1 MIAMLKIPA
10 LLACEALPMPSITI
24 RNLKDELKT
33 RLRVRA
39 AHHGRSMEDE
49 ARDILRVALSSES
62 HSSHDLVE
70 SIRRRFTAIGGIEL
84 DLPPREPIREPP
96 DVGQ

>member
-1 MIAMLKIPA
+1 MIAMHNIPA
-10 LLACEALPMPSITI
+10 LLAYVALPMPSITI

-62 HSSHDLVE
+62 HTSHDLVE
-70 SIRRRFTAIGGIEL
+70 SIRRRFTAIGGVEL